1 VKLRFARAALLLV
14 TLPLSGFGAWVVWSQ
29 PSAYPWGD
37 PTLYAVPGAGLLVTL
52 LAFVASFAPFDRP
65 QSTPRWTTPLLGLL
79 LGLALAGLVAFPATF
94 LFLTPGLLAASAL
107 LYFCGRLVAQGPPD
121 LDLPTT
127 MAGSSDDAVLDAPL
141 DAAGELSPLQ
151 RGSLAVGVILGV
163 ALVLLWRPSAG
174 ARPLDPEAGVAAVT
188 SRPPRNHRAARRVTR
203 HAHAIEV
210 RGADLR
216 LMISLDRPRLELN
229 LRDQDLIVEPCLT
242 IEEGSVDGFPLLPFN
257 AYFLEPTGVALADFT
272 EGRER
277 AWVRVSFPKGAAR
290 YQGLAGTAPFLG
302 RLAGPDSIAATI
314 EVEVE
319 LRTGKVTIDARTRLE
334 HEATVSKA
342 SLGWIR
348 LREVEELPVQ
358 VALGDTPLSYLP
370 SAKPSEPFRFFSHE
384 GGRTRLLEAKRGTS
398 GPYETLEV
406 GTFHDWLVLPSHHSQ
421 TLILAPDWRRQASLA
436 TSRSAGHG
444 LPENAL
450 RIWRQGGGVNV
461 LFDVASARLGE
472 GVLLTRLPAGLYRN
486 RLVLVPLR
494 GRKPSV
500 VAQALRRRFVLAERI
515 GARIERVPR
524 PQRTDLDDNNPPPAP
539 PVGPNFDGR

>member
-1 VKLRFARAALLLV
+1 MKSKLARGALLLV
-14 TLPLSGFGAWVVWSQ
+14 TLPLTAFGAWVVWSQ

-79 LGLALAGLVAFPATF
+79 LGVALAGLVAFPSTF
-94 LFLTPGLLAASAL
+94 LFLTPCLLVACAV
-107 LYFCGRLVAQGPPD
+107 LYFCARLVAEGPPD

-127 MAGSSDDAVLDAPL
+127 VAGSVEDAVLDAPL
-141 DAAGELSPLQ
+141 DAAGQLTPLQ
-151 RGSLAVGVILGV
+151 RLGLGAGLLVGLT
-163 ALVLLWRPSAG
+163 LVLLWRPSAG

-188 SRPPRNHRAARRVTR
+188 SRPPRDRRVARRVTR

-216 LMISLDRPRLELN
+216 LLISLDRPRLELN

-242 IEEGSVDGFPLLPFN
+242 IESGSVDGFPLLPLN
-257 AYFLEPTGVALADFT
+257 AYHLEPTGVALADFA

-290 YQGLAGTAPFLG
+290 YEGLAGSVPFLG

-334 HEATVSKA
+334 HEATVRRA

-348 LREVEELPVQ
+348 LRKAEELPVQ
-358 VALGDTPLSYLP
+358 VGLGDAPLPYQP
-370 SAKPSEPFRFFSHE
+370 SAKRSDPFRFFSYE
-384 GGRTRLLEAKRGTS
+384 GRRTRLLEAKRGTS
-398 GPYETLEV
+398 GPYETVEV
-406 GTFHDWLVLPSHHSQ
+406 GAFHDWIVLPSQHSE
-421 TLILAPDWRRQASLA
+421 TLLLAPDWRAQASLTA
-436 TSRSAGHG
+436 SRSAGHG

-472 GVLLTRLPAGLYRN
+472 GVLLTRLPVGLYRN
-486 RLVLVPLR
+486 RLVLLPLR

-500 VAQALRRRFVLAERI
+500 VAQELRRRFVVAERVA
-515 GARIERVPR
+515 ARIERVPR
-524 PQRTDLDDNNPPPAP
+524 PQRTDLDEANPPPAP
-539 PVGPNFDGR
+539 PVGPSFDRR

>member
-1 VKLRFARAALLLV
+1 MKLRLARAALLLV
-14 TLPLSGFGAWVVWSQ
+14 TLPLTGLGAWVVWSQ

-65 QSTPRWTTPLLGLL
+65 QSTPRWTSPLLGLL
-79 LGLALAGLVAFPATF
+79 LGVALAGLVAFPSTF
-94 LFLTPGLLAASAL
+94 LFLTPGLLVSCAL
-107 LYFCGRLVAQGPPD
+107 LYGCARLVAQGPPD

-127 MAGSSDDAVLDAPL
+127 MAGSLDDAALDAPL
-141 DAAGELSPLQ
+141 DAAGELTPLQ
-151 RGSLAVGVILGV
+151 RGGLIVGLAVGVV
-163 ALVLLWRPSAG
+163 LVLLWRPSAG

-188 SRPPRNHRAARRVTR
+188 SRPPRDRRAARRVTR
-203 HAHAIEV
+203 HARAIEV
-210 RGADLR
+210 RGADVR
-216 LMISLDRPRLELN
+216 LLISLDRPRLELN

-242 IEEGSVDGFPLLPFN
+242 IEQGSVDGFPLLPFN
-257 AYFLEPTGVALADFT
+257 SYFLEPTGVALADFT

-290 YQGLAGTAPFLG
+290 YEGLAATAPFLG

-314 EVEVE
+314 EGEVE

-334 HEATVSKA
+334 HEAAVAKA

-348 LREVEELPVQ
+348 LRKATELPVQ
-358 VALGDTPLSYLP
+358 VALGDALLPYVP
-370 SAKPSEPFRFFSHE
+370 SAKREDPFRFFSHE
-384 GGRTRLLEAKRGTS
+384 GERTRLLEAKRGTS
-398 GPYETLEV
+398 GPYETVEV
-406 GTFHDWLVLPSHHSQ
+406 GEFHDWLVLPSQHSQ
-421 TLILAPDWRRQASLA
+421 TLLLAPDWRAQASLA
-436 TSRSAGHG
+436 PSRSAGHG
-444 LPENAL
+444 LPENML

-472 GVLLTRLPAGLYRN
+472 GLLLTRLPAGLYRN

-494 GRKPSV
+494 GRKPDY
-500 VAQALRRRFVLAERI
+500 VAQALRRRFVVAERV

-524 PQRTDLDDNNPPPAP
+524 PERTDLDDANPPPAP
-539 PVGPNFDGR
+539 PVGPNFDAR